1 MTKMLTIDGAQGEG
15 GGQILRT
22 SLALAALT
30 TTPIRIER
38 IRANRNKPGLLRQHL
53 TAFRAISKICNAEVE
68 GAQLGAR
75 SLVLIPGAVQ
85 SGDYHFAVGTAGSA
99 CLVFQTILWPLL
111 FADGPSSVAIE
122 GGTHN
127 SKSPPFDF
135 IEQTFLPLMARF
147 GAKVSARLERHGFY
161 PAGGGR
167 FVVQIE
173 PCKELAPIE
182 LLEAGEIISTRARA
196 LVGGKLPLSIA
207 KRELAVVRERLGLQ
221 RQDCEAVHCKS
232 SRGPGN
238 ALHLFVERP
247 LVTETITAF
256 GERGVPAEQVAA
268 NAVEEHQRYVAADV
282 PVSEHLADQ
291 LLIPMALGRGGVF
304 CTSKPSLHTLTNI
317 EVVAHLLGRR
327 ARINEQ
333 AGDRIH
339 IELDTRQ

>member
-1 MTKMLTIDGAQGEG
+1 MLSIDGAQGEG

-30 TTPIRIER
+30 STPIRIER

-53 TAFRAISKICNAEVE
+53 TAFRAIAEICGADVE
-68 GAQLGAR
+68 GAALGAR
-75 SLVLIPGAVQ
+75 SLVLRPGPVRA
-85 SGDYHFAVGTAGSA
+85 GEYHFAVGTAGSA
-99 CLVFQTILWPLL
+99 SLVFQTVLWPLL
-111 FADGPSSVAIE
+111 FADGPSSLVLE

-127 SKSPPFDF
+127 SKAPPFDF
-135 IEQTFLPLMARF
+135 IEHTFLPLLRRM

-182 LLEAGEIISTRARA
+182 LLEPGEVLSTRARA

-221 RQDCEAVHCKS
+221 RQDCEAVACKS

-238 ALHLFVERP
+238 ALHIFLERP
-247 LVTETITAF
+247 AVTETITAF

-268 NAVEEHQRYVAADV
+268 KAVEELERYLAADV

-291 LLIPMALGRGGVF
+291 LLIPMALCGQGAF
-304 CTSKPSLHTLTNI
+304 CTTQLSLHTLTNI
-317 EVVAHLLGRR
+317 DVVTQLLGRR
-327 ARINEQ
+327 ACISEQ
-333 AGDRIH
+333 AAGRVR
-339 IELDTRQ
+339 IELSANS